1 MAIRC
6 AALVAALFALA
17 LIASP
22 PSTAGSTNHASPMV
36 YLLYFRAQ
44 DDPLDDALALAF
56 ERGLEDVRRWYSQQ
70 VGRTFRRS
78 ALVEVVGQETVAQ
91 YCARLACQPTSDSA
105 PLFRALVDELSQRG
119 HVNRADPDS
128 IYVIAVQTYELS
140 STMGDP
146 GGAWYTGE
154 GGGVATLGRR
164 ELEDIARPCQGD
176 CFARNTALGM
186 LAHELGHALNL
197 PHPHEDLYSQGRDP
211 CDGHC
216 SQTIMWVYSK
226 YPDVSLLDTPEH
238 PEMEALRGSPFFG
251 LKTEAVDLQLGWN
264 LVSLPL
270 RPQPAVPLSVLSAL
284 EEDYDVVYGWNAEE
298 ESWLSYS
305 PQHSGT
311 LDRLEESMG
320 FWVHAKTAKTFLVV
334 GEPVGPVQIPLV
346 QGWNLIGYPSQ
357 RSLPPQE
364 ALDSVKG
371 SYDVVYG
378 WNPSDGGAWLTY
390 LPGLSHGTLKEMS
403 PGHAYWIH
411 ATRESVLTID

>member
-6 AALVAALFALA
+6 GALVAALLV
-17 LIASP
+17 LVLMASP

-44 DDPLDDALALAF
+44 DDPLDSALALAF
-56 ERGLEDVRRWYSQQ
+56 ERGLEDVRRWYGQQ
-70 VGRTFRRS
+70 AGMTFRRS

-91 YCARLACQPTSDSA
+91 YCARLPCQPTSDSA

-119 HVNRADPDS
+119 HVNREDPDS
-128 IYVIAVQTYELS
+128 VYVIAVQTYELS

-154 GGGVATLGRR
+154 GGGVATLARR
-164 ELEDIARPCQGD
+164 ELEDIAQPCQSD
-176 CFARNTALGM
+176 CFARNRALGM
-186 LAHELGHALNL
+186 LAHELGHAFNL

-211 CDGHC
+211 CDDHC

-226 YPDVSLLDTPEH
+226 YPDVGFLDTPEH

-251 LKTEAVDLQLGWN
+251 LKVEAVDLQLGWN

-284 EEDYDVVYGWNAEE
+284 EEDYDAVYGWNAEE
-298 ESWLSYS
+298 QSWLSYS

-320 FWVHAKTAKTFLVV
+320 FWVRAKTTKTFLVV

-357 RSLPPQE
+357 RSLSPQE

-371 SYDVVYG
+371 NYDIVYG
-378 WNPSDGGAWLTY
+378 WNPSDGGTWLTY
-390 LPGLSHGTLKEMS
+390 LPGLPYGTLTEMS
-403 PGHAYWIH
+403 LGHAYWIH
-411 ATRESVLTID
+411 VTRESVLTID